1 MSWSNNPMSSYPTFD
16 GSTQTGEPKEIPTRA
31 GWIINNMSEVPTFT
45 DDTNPP
51 IPIPQNPALSTSGM
65 GGATTPYFLQNQ
77 IRRYNGAYGSN
88 FAPPIG
94 GYYHSGMYRIGLYM
108 QPWAGS
114 EGLWNYWQAM
124 NYEPRKGR
132 VLINENS
139 TQGVLSM
146 RQWLTNR
153 RSSPAPIALQQYQ
166 VDPRQLM
173 PGNYRAVY
181 P

>member
-1 MSWSNNPMSSYPTFD
+1 MSWSNNPMSSYPTFE
-16 GSTQTGEPKEIPTRA
+16 QNVTGEPRELPTRA
-31 GWIINNMSEVPTFT
+31 GWVVNNLSTVDTFDDAQAPPAPII
-45 DDTNPP
+45 
-51 IPIPQNPALSTSGM
+51 QNPALSTSGM
-65 GGATTPYFLQNQ
+65 GSPHTPYFLQNQ

-88 FAPPIG
+88 FAPPIS
-94 GYYHSGMYRIGLYM
+94 GYYHSGMYRIGAYM

-124 NYEPRKGR
+124 NYPGVKGR

-146 RQWLTNR
+146 RQWLTDR
-153 RSSPAPIALQQYQ
+153 RTSPAPIALQQYAI
-166 VDPRQLM
+166 DPRQLM
-173 PGNYRAVY
+173 PGNFRAVY